1 MGVSLLKRMAAI
13 LLGLAGAGC
22 SPLTFS
28 EGPVGPEADPGC
40 GELRIRAP
48 RRGRA
53 DGQARGYVYQVVGLD
68 RKVLASVDSRGG
80 PWSFENLDPG
90 RYGLQISGKEIHPL
104 SVDVKINPGVRTTVS
119 FHASRARAAK
129 APEDLALVTGKAV
142 LYVVLAVGYGIG
154 YVCWEMIF
162 GEDDDDDDDDG
173 YQAPSSTKNKP
184 STSKSE
190 PSRPRVRSLLKDP

>member
-1 MGVSLLKRMAAI
+1 MGVSLLRRLAAV

-28 EGPVGPEADPGC
+28 EGPVGPEADPAR
-40 GELRIRAP
+40 GEFRIRAP

-53 DGQARGYVYQVVGLD
+53 DGQARGYVYQVVGPDL
-68 RKVLASVDSRGG
+68 KVLASVDSRGG

-104 SVDVKINPGVRTTVS
+104 AVDVKIKPGIRTTVS

-129 APEDLALVTGKAV
+129 APEDLAIVTGKAV
-142 LYVVLAVGYGIG
+142 LYVVLAVGYGVG
-154 YVCWEMIF
+154 YLCWEAIF
-162 GEDDDDDDDDG
+162 GDDDEDEDDDHV
-173 YQAPSSTKNKP
+173 APSPAKREP
-184 STSKSE
+184 STPDPE